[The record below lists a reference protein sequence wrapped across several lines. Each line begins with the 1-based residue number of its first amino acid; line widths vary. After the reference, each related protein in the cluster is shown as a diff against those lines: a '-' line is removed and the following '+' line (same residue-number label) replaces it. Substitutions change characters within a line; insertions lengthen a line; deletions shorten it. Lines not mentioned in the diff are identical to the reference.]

1 MSMPMFQYKAA
12 SNSGDVVQGEME
24 AASQEAVIRHL
35 QDQGHIPIRAEEI
48 TRAAPADDAPAF
60 SLHRR
65 RPGRADVNLFTIEL
79 ATLLRAGLPLDKALE
94 MLVNIA
100 ERAPFRGVLEQLLA
114 AVRGGAFLSAALESH
129 GRLFSR
135 FYRNMVKAGEASGAL
150 DAALERL
157 AEFMER
163 SRELR
168 DSVLSALLYPL
179 VLVVVGILSMAVI
192 LGLVIPKISEMFAEA
207 GQQLP
212 WFTQVVVA
220 TGGFVQAYWWAMALA
235 CVGLY
240 LFLRRQYA
248 DPSGRLRWD
257 GRLLRLPL
265 VGALIARLEAARFT
279 RTLGTLLGN
288 GVPLLDAIAIAKE
301 VIANRVIAEGIRRV
315 AERVRQG
322 EGLAR
327 PLTESRVFPPLA
339 GHLMQVGEE
348 SGNLEAMLMQLA
360 QIYEREVQSALRRL
374 MAVLEPVLI
383 LGLAV
388 IIAAIILS
396 IVIAIFSINNLA
408 F

>member
-1 MSMPMFQYKAA
+1 MPVFQYKAA

-35 QDQGHIPIRAEEI
+35 QDQGHIPIRAKEI
-48 TRAAPADDAPAF
+48 TRAVAADDAPAF
-60 SLHRR
+60 SLYRR
-65 RPGRADVNLFTIEL
+65 RPGRADVNVFTIEL

-100 ERAPFRGVLEQLLA
+100 ARAPFREVLEQLLA
-114 AVRGGAFLSAALESH
+114 DVRGGAFLSAALESH

-168 DSVLSALLYPL
+168 DSVLSALLYPM
-179 VLVVVGILSMAVI
+179 VLVGVGILSMAVI

-207 GQQLP
+207 GQHLP

-235 CVGLY
+235 CVALY
-240 LFLRRQYA
+240 LFMRRQYA
-248 DPSGRLRWD
+248 DPSGRRRWD
-257 GRLLRLPL
+257 GWLLRLPL

-301 VIANRVIAEGIRRV
+301 VIANQVIADGIRRV

-348 SGNLEAMLMQLA
+348 SGNLETMLMQLA

-374 MAVLEPVLI
+374 MAVLEPALI

>member
-1 MSMPMFQYKAA
+1 MPVFQYKAA

-35 QDQGHIPIRAEEI
+35 QDQGHIPIRAEEV
-48 TRAAPADDAPAF
+48 TRVAPVDDAPAF

-65 RPGRADVNLFTIEL
+65 RPGRADVNVFTIEL

-114 AVRGGAFLSAALESH
+114 DVRGGAFLSAALESH

-220 TGGFVQAYWWAMALA
+220 TGGFVQAYWWAMALG
-235 CVGLY
+235 CVALY
-240 LFLRRQYA
+240 LFMRRQYT
-248 DPSGRLRWD
+248 DPSGRRRWD

-301 VIANRVIAEGIRRV
+301 VIANQVIADGIRRI

-374 MAVLEPVLI
+374 MAVLEPALI

-396 IVIAIFSINNLA
+396 VVMAIFSINDLA

>member
-1 MSMPMFQYKAA
+1 VPVFEYKAA
-12 SNSGDVVQGEME
+12 TNSGDVVQGEME
-24 AASQEAVIRHL
+24 AASQDAVIRRL
-35 QDQGHIPIRAEEI
+35 QAEGHIPIRAEEI
-48 TRAAPADDAPAF
+48 TRSAPGETPSAF
-60 SLHRR
+60 TFQRR
-65 RPGRADVNLFTIEL
+65 RPGRADVNVFTIEL
-79 ATLLRAGLPLDKALE
+79 ATLLQAGLPLDKALE
-94 MLVNIA
+94 MLVTIA
-100 ERAPFRGVLEQLLA
+100 DKSPFREVLEKLLTQ
-114 AVRGGAFLSAALESH
+114 VRGGASLSAALEFH

-150 DAALERL
+150 DAALARL

-168 DSVLSALLYPL
+168 DSVLSALLYPI

-192 LGLVIPKISEMFAEA
+192 LGLVIPKISQMFAEA

-212 WFTQVVVA
+212 WFTRVVVA
-220 TGGFVQAYWWAMALA
+220 AGGLVENYWWLMALGI
-235 CVGLY
+235 VGIY
-240 LFLRRQYA
+240 IFMRRQYA
-248 DPSGRLRWD
+248 DPVGRSRWD

-301 VIANRVIAEGIRRV
+301 VVANQVIADGIRRV
-315 AERVRQG
+315 TEQVRQG

-327 PLTESRVFPPLA
+327 PLTEARVFPPLA

-374 MAVLEPVLI
+374 MAVLEPILI

-388 IIAAIILS
+388 VIAAIILS
-396 IVIAIFSINNLA
+396 VVMAILSINNLA

>member
-1 MSMPMFQYKAA
+1 MPVFQYKAA
-12 SNSGDVVQGEME
+12 NNSGDVVEGEME
-24 AASQEAVIRHL
+24 ATSQDAVIRHL
-35 QDQGHIPIRAEEI
+35 QGLGHTPIRAEEVARPE
-48 TRAAPADDAPAF
+48 TGVTPSF
-60 SLHRR
+60 FFFQSRR
-65 RPGRADVNLFTIEL
+65 VGRADVSVFTIEL
-79 ATLLRAGLPLDKALE
+79 ATLLRAGLPIDKALE

-100 ERAPFRGVLEQLLA
+100 ERVPFRNVLEALLA
-114 AVRGGAFLSAALESH
+114 DVRGGAFLSAALESH

-150 DAALERL
+150 DAALARL
-157 AEFMER
+157 AEFMDR

-168 DSVLSALLYPL
+168 DSVISALLYPL
-179 VLVVVGILSMAVI
+179 VLVSVGIISMVII
-192 LGLVIPKISEMFAEA
+192 LGLVIPKISEMFTEA

-220 TGGFVQAYWWAMALA
+220 AGGFVQAYWWAIALVA
-235 CVGLY
+235 AGIYFY
-240 LFLRRQYA
+240 LRQQYA
-248 DPSGRLRWD
+248 NPVSRLTWD
-257 GRLLRLPL
+257 SRLLRLPL
-265 VGALIARLEAARFT
+265 VGALIERLEAARFT

-301 VIANRVIAEGIRRV
+301 VVANQVIADGIRRV
-315 AERVRQG
+315 AERVREG

-327 PLTESRVFPPLA
+327 PLTEARVFPPLA

-374 MAVLEPVLI
+374 MAVLEPALI

-388 IIAAIILS
+388 VIAAIILS
-396 IVIAIFSINNLA
+396 MVMAILSINDLA

>member
-1 MSMPMFQYKAA
+1 MPLFQYKAA
-12 SNSGDVVQGEME
+12 SNTGDVVEGEME

-35 QDQGHIPIRAEEI
+35 QSQGHIPIRAEEV
-48 TRAAPADDAPAF
+48 TRAAVAEQPTVR
-60 SLHRR
+60 SLFQRR
-65 RPGRADVNLFTIEL
+65 AGRADVDVFTIEL

-94 MLVNIA
+94 MLVAIA
-100 ERAPFRGVLEQLLA
+100 ERPAFRGVLEQLLED
-114 AVRGGAFLSAALESH
+114 VRGGAFLSAALESH

-135 FYRNMVKAGEASGAL
+135 FYRNMVRAGEASGAL

-157 AEFMER
+157 AAFMDR

-168 DSVLSALLYPL
+168 DSILAALLYPV
-179 VLVVVGILSMAVI
+179 VLTVVGVLSLVVI
-192 LGLVIPKISEMFAEA
+192 LGVVIPKISEMFDEA

-212 WFTQVVVA
+212 WFTQAVVA
-220 TGGFVQAYWWAMALA
+220 TGSFVESYWWAITLA

-240 LFLRRQYA
+240 MLLRRQYA
-248 DPSGRLRWD
+248 HPAGRLRWD
-257 GRLLRLPL
+257 SRLLRLPL
-265 VGALIARLEAARFT
+265 VGSLVERLEAARFT

-301 VIANRVIAEGIRRV
+301 VVANQVIAEGIRRV
-315 AERVRQG
+315 SERVRQG

-374 MAVLEPVLI
+374 VAVLEPALI

-388 IIAAIILS
+388 VIATIILS
-396 IVIAIFSINNLA
+396 IVVAIFSINDLA
-408 F
+408 L

>member
-1 MSMPMFQYKAA
+1 MPTFQYKAA
-12 SNSGDVVQGEME
+12 NTNGDVVQGEME
-24 AASQEAVIRHL
+24 AATQDAVIRHL
-35 QDQGHIPIRAEEI
+35 QSQGHIPIRAEEI
-48 TRAAPADDAPAF
+48 TRVASGETPSAF
-60 SLHRR
+60 TLQRR
-65 RPGRADVNLFTIEL
+65 RPGRKDVSVFTIEL
-79 ATLLRAGLPLDKALE
+79 ATLLQAGLPLDRALE
-94 MLVNIA
+94 MLVGIA
-100 ERAPFRGVLEQLLA
+100 EQGPFRDVLEKLLA
-114 AVRGGAFLSAALESH
+114 DVRGGTFLSAALESH

-150 DAALERL
+150 DAALARL

-168 DSVLSALLYPL
+168 DSVVSALLYPV
-179 VLVVVGILSMAVI
+179 VLVVVGIISMAII
-192 LGLVIPKISEMFAEA
+192 LGLVIPKISQMFAEA

-220 TGGFVQAYWWAMALA
+220 TGDFVQDYWWAMALA
-235 CVGLY
+235 VAGVVI
-240 LFLRRQYA
+240 FMRRQYA
-248 DPSGRLRWD
+248 EPVSQLRWD

-301 VIANRVIAEGIRRV
+301 VVANRVISEGIRHV
-315 AERVRQG
+315 TERVRQG

-327 PLTESRVFPPLA
+327 PLTEARVFPPLA

-348 SGNLEAMLMQLA
+348 SGNLESMLMQLA

-374 MAVLEPVLI
+374 MAVLEPAFI

-396 IVIAIFSINNLA
+396 VVFAILSINDLA

>member
-1 MSMPMFQYKAA
+1 MPIFEYKAA
-12 SNSGDVVQGEME
+12 TNSGDVVQGEME
-24 AASQEAVIRHL
+24 AASQDAVIRRL
-35 QDQGHIPIRAEEI
+35 QAEGHIPIRAEEI
-48 TRAAPADDAPAF
+48 TQPVSDQTPFAF
-60 SLHRR
+60 TFQRR
-65 RPGRADVNLFTIEL
+65 RPGRADVNVFTIEL
-79 ATLLRAGLPLDKALE
+79 ATLLQAGLALDKALE
-94 MLVNIA
+94 MLITIA
-100 ERAPFRGVLEQLLA
+100 EKSPFREVLEKLLA
-114 AVRGGAFLSAALESH
+114 QVRGGASLSAALESH

-150 DAALERL
+150 DVALARL

-168 DSVLSALLYPL
+168 DSVLSALLYPV

-192 LGLVIPKISEMFAEA
+192 LGLVIPKISQMFAEA

-212 WFTQVVVA
+212 WFTRLVVSA
-220 TGGFVQAYWWAMALA
+220 GGFVENYWWLMALA
-235 CVGLY
+235 AVGLY
-240 LFLRRQYA
+240 VFMRRQYA
-248 DPSGRLRWD
+248 QTASRLRWD

-301 VIANRVIAEGIRRV
+301 VVANQVIAEGIRRV
-315 AERVRQG
+315 SEQVRRG

-327 PLTESRVFPPLA
+327 PLTEARVFPPLA

-374 MAVLEPVLI
+374 MAVLEPTLI

-388 IIAAIILS
+388 VIAAIILS
-396 IVIAIFSINNLA
+396 VVMAILSINNVA

>member
-1 MSMPMFQYKAA
+1 VPIFEYKAA
-12 SNSGDVVQGEME
+12 TNSGDVVQGEME
-24 AASQEAVIRHL
+24 AASQDAVIRRL
-35 QDQGHIPIRAEEI
+35 QAEGHIPIRAQEI
-48 TRAAPADDAPAF
+48 TRPEPDQTPFAF
-60 SLHRR
+60 TFQRR
-65 RPGRADVNLFTIEL
+65 RPGRADVNVFTIEL
-79 ATLLRAGLPLDKALE
+79 ATLLQAGLALDKALE
-94 MLVNIA
+94 MLITIA
-100 ERAPFRGVLEQLLA
+100 EKSPFREVLEKLLA
-114 AVRGGAFLSAALESH
+114 QVRGGASLSAALESH

-150 DAALERL
+150 DVALARL

-168 DSVLSALLYPL
+168 DSVLSALLYPV

-192 LGLVIPKISEMFAEA
+192 LGMVIPKISQMFAEA

-212 WFTQVVVA
+212 WFTRLVVSA
-220 TGGFVQAYWWAMALA
+220 GSFVENYWWLMALA
-235 CVGLY
+235 AVGLY
-240 LFLRRQYA
+240 VFMRRQYA
-248 DPSGRLRWD
+248 QTASRLRWD

-301 VIANRVIAEGIRRV
+301 VVANQVIAEGIRRV
-315 AERVRQG
+315 SEQVRRG

-327 PLTESRVFPPLA
+327 PLTEARVFPPLA

-374 MAVLEPVLI
+374 MAVLEPALI

-388 IIAAIILS
+388 VIAAIILS
-396 IVIAIFSINNLA
+396 VVMAILSINNLA

>member
-1 MSMPMFQYKAA
+1 MPIFEYKAA
-12 SNSGDVVQGEME
+12 TNSGDVVQGEME
-24 AASQEAVIRHL
+24 AVNQDAVIRRL
-35 QDQGHIPIRAEEI
+35 QAEGHIPIRAEEI
-48 TRAAPADDAPAF
+48 TRSASSETPSAF
-60 SLHRR
+60 TFQRR
-65 RPGRADVNLFTIEL
+65 RPGRADVNVFTIEL
-79 ATLLRAGLPLDKALE
+79 ATLLQAGLALDKALE
-94 MLVNIA
+94 MLIAIA
-100 ERAPFRGVLEQLLA
+100 EKSPFRDVLEKLLA
-114 AVRGGAFLSAALESH
+114 QVRGGASLSAALESH

-150 DAALERL
+150 DVALARL

-168 DSVLSALLYPL
+168 DSVLSALLYPV
-179 VLVVVGILSMAVI
+179 VLVVVGVLSMAVI

-212 WFTQVVVA
+212 WFTRLVVA
-220 TGGFVQAYWWAMALA
+220 AGGMVENYWWLMALVA
-235 CVGLY
+235 VGLY
-240 LFLRRQYA
+240 LFMRHQYA
-248 DPSGRLRWD
+248 QHASRLRWD

-301 VIANRVIAEGIRRV
+301 VVANQVIAEGIRRV
-315 AERVRQG
+315 IEQVRQG

-327 PLTESRVFPPLA
+327 PLTEARVFPPLA

-374 MAVLEPVLI
+374 MAVLEPTLI

-388 IIAAIILS
+388 VIAAIILS
-396 IVIAIFSINNLA
+396 VVMAILSINNLA

>member
-1 MSMPMFQYKAA
+1 MPVFQYKAA
-12 SNSGDVVQGEME
+12 SNTGDVVQGEME

-48 TRAAPADDAPAF
+48 TRAAAADDGPAF
-60 SLHRR
+60 SLYRR
-65 RPGRADVNLFTIEL
+65 RPGRADVNVFTIEL
-79 ATLLRAGLPLDKALE
+79 ATLLRAGLPLEKALE

-100 ERAPFRGVLEQLLA
+100 ARAPFRAVLEQLLA
-114 AVRGGAFLSAALESH
+114 DVRGGAFLSAALESH

-168 DSVLSALLYPL
+168 DSVLSALLYPM
-179 VLVVVGILSMAVI
+179 VLVGVGILSMAVI

-212 WFTQVVVA
+212 WFTQAVVA

-235 CVGLY
+235 GVALY
-240 LFLRRQYA
+240 LFMRRQYA
-248 DPSGRLRWD
+248 ERSGRLRWD
-257 GRLLRLPL
+257 GWLLRLPL
-265 VGALIARLEAARFT
+265 VGALVARLEAARFT

-301 VIANRVIAEGIRRV
+301 VIANQVIADGIRRV

-374 MAVLEPVLI
+374 MAVLEPALI

>member
-1 MSMPMFQYKAA
+1 MPIFEYKAA
-12 SNSGDVVQGEME
+12 TNSGDVVQGEME
-24 AASQEAVIRHL
+24 AVSQDAVIRRL
-35 QDQGHIPIRAEEI
+35 QAEGHIPIRAEEI
-48 TRAAPADDAPAF
+48 TRTASGETPSAF
-60 SLHRR
+60 TLQRR
-65 RPGRADVNLFTIEL
+65 RPGRADVNVFTIEL
-79 ATLLRAGLPLDKALE
+79 ATLLQAGLPLDKALE
-94 MLVNIA
+94 MLITIA
-100 ERAPFRGVLEQLLA
+100 EKSPFREVLERLLA
-114 AVRGGAFLSAALESH
+114 QVRGGASLSAALESH

-150 DAALERL
+150 DVALARL

-163 SRELR
+163 SRELH
-168 DSVLSALLYPL
+168 DSVLSALLYPV
-179 VLVVVGILSMAVI
+179 VLVVVGILSMVVI
-192 LGLVIPKISEMFAEA
+192 LGMVIPKISQMFAEA

-212 WFTQVVVA
+212 WFTQLVVA
-220 TGGFVQAYWWAMALA
+220 AGDFVENYWWLMALA
-235 CVGLY
+235 AVGLY
-240 LFLRRQYA
+240 VFMRHQYA
-248 DPSGRLRWD
+248 QTASRLRWD

-301 VIANRVIAEGIRRV
+301 VVANQVIAEGIRRV
-315 AERVRQG
+315 TEQLRQG

-327 PLTESRVFPPLA
+327 PLTEARVFPPLA

-374 MAVLEPVLI
+374 MAVLEPALV

-388 IIAAIILS
+388 VIAAIILS
-396 IVIAIFSINNLA
+396 VVMAILSINSLA
-408 F
+408 FWR

>member
-1 MSMPMFQYKAA
+1 MPVFQYKAA
-12 SNSGDVVQGEME
+12 NVSGDIVEGEME
-24 AASQEAVIRHL
+24 AINQDAVIRQL
-35 QDQGHIPIRAEEI
+35 QAQGHTPIRAEEV
-48 TRAAPADDAPAF
+48 TRSAPDETASIF
-60 SLHRR
+60 RFQRR
-65 RPGRADVNLFTIEL
+65 RAGRADVSVFTIEL

-94 MLVNIA
+94 MLVSIA
-100 ERAPFRGVLEQLLA
+100 DKVPIRDVLERLLA
-114 AVRGGAFLSAALESH
+114 DVRGGAFLSAALEHH
-129 GRLFSR
+129 GRLFTR

-150 DAALERL
+150 DAALARL
-157 AEFMER
+157 AEFMDR

-168 DSVLSALLYPL
+168 DSVMSALLYPL
-179 VLVVVGILSMAVI
+179 VLVAVGIISMVII
-192 LGLVIPKISEMFAEA
+192 LGLVIPKISEMFTEA

-220 TGGFVQAYWWAMALA
+220 TGGFVQDYWWAMALVA
-235 CVGLY
+235 VGIYLY
-240 LFLRRQYA
+240 LRQQYA
-248 DPSGRLRWD
+248 DAVTRRPWD
-257 GRLLRLPL
+257 ARLLRLPL

-279 RTLGTLLGN
+279 RTLGTLLGI

-301 VIANRVIAEGIRRV
+301 VVANQVIADGIRRV
-315 AERVRQG
+315 AERVREG

-327 PLTESRVFPPLA
+327 PLTEARVFPPLA

-374 MAVLEPVLI
+374 MAVLEPALI

-396 IVIAIFSINNLA
+396 MVMAILSINDLA